1 MFHTAPR
8 LYAGRCY
15 AYRHLLHYPQLPCLA
30 ISRITINH
38 LSAHSSIKG
47 EPKLDVDE
55 VLITKEPGPAEIDHQ
70 SCEIELPQ
78 VQGILCPKLTPPLN

>member
-55 VLITKEPGPAEIDHQ
+55 G
-70 SCEIELPQ
+70 S
-78 VQGILCPKLTPPLN
+78 